1 MAAASKRTISL
12 PTETADYID
21 AKVASG
27 EYASAS
33 EVVRDGLRILQ
44 ERERVLEKWL
54 REQVMPAALEH
65 EKHPEKALSSKE
77 FRKQVTAGI
86 EARRKARA

>member
-12 PTETADYID
+12 PVETADYID

-54 REQVMPAALEH
+54 LEQVVPAAIAH
-65 EKHPEKALSSKE
+65 EKQPEEAMSAENLRQLIDAQTK
-77 FRKQVTAGI
+77 
-86 EARRKARA
+86 ARRKARA

>member
-1 MAAASKRTISL
+1 MAATSKRTISL
-12 PTETADYID
+12 PIETADYID

-54 REQVMPAALEH
+54 REQVVPAAIEH
-65 EKHPEKALSSKE
+65 ESHPERAISGAEL
-77 FRKQVTAGI
+77 RKRMVAAT
-86 EARRKARA
+86 ETRKKARA

>member
-12 PTETADYID
+12 PVETAEYID

-54 REQVMPAALEH
+54 REQVVPAAIAH
-65 EKHPEKALSSKE
+65 EAHPERAISGAELRQRMAVAAESRKKA
-77 FRKQVTAGI
+77 QA
-86 EARRKARA
+86 